1 MEQLIIVL
9 HEPWAE
15 TGIRDGQLSIPW
27 PSNLRSFFFILQV
40 VWSAVQM
47 PYYSASCFKTGPQ
60 FFSRQKVLLLLST
73 VAVWYWVLA
82 NKVKL

>member
-1 MEQLIIVL
+1 MNYWRWLSKRTERQTDPA
-9 HEPWAE
+9 PWAE
-15 TGIRDGQLSIPW
+15 IGIRDGQLSIPS

-60 FFSRQKVLLLLST
+60 YFFPGRKCYCRSQL
-73 VAVWYWVLA
+73 
-82 NKVKL
+82 